1 MSAVTPRVCF
11 STIVSVYATANTL
24 ADSVT
29 YLYEDRAFIPK
40 DDLLAVLRKDTSGR
54 IIMITYADLG

>member
-1 MSAVTPRVCF
+1 VCF